1 MEIAVA
7 YLQIRCP
14 TCQSSDVIKHGITA
28 QGKQRYRCKHAG
40 CPSQTFL
47 VEYSHQGR
55 LPAVKQHIL
64 EMTLNGSGV
73 RDIARVLHISPTT
86 VIDELKKRA
95 SAATC
100 QQSGHPTHGSKR
112 DPSTDPH
119 SGRSRS

>member
-1 MEIAVA
+1 VA
-7 YLQIRCP
+7 FLQIRCP
-14 TCQSSDVIKHGITA
+14 ACQHTDVIKHGITA
-28 QGKQRYRCKHAG
+28 QGKQRYRCKNAS

-55 LPAVKQHIL
+55 LPEVKQQIL
-64 EMTLNGSGV
+64 EMPLNGRGI

-95 SAATC
+95 AASIR
-100 QQSGHPTHGSKR
+100 QSCGHPIQGAKR
-112 DPSTDPH
+112 DPGADPQ